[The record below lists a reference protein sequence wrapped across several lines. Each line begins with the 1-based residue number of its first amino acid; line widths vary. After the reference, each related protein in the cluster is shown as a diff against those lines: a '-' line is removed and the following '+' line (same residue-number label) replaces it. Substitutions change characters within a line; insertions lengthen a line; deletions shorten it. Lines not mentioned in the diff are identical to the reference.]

1 MALER
6 LIRRETRA
14 STVINAVL
22 SAVFF
27 LAVFGTQAR
36 FLSFGAPDQLARDF
50 LPQGGVI
57 ALMAT
62 LVPAL
67 LVRKAWRRQG
77 HAGRATGVIL
87 AQAARS
93 VATGLTVSAV
103 LMVIFLYDPVI
114 GVDWVAAFVAKVMF
128 GGLLGAAITRW
139 SLRRLFGQEQG

>member
-22 SAVFF
+22 SAAFF

-36 FLSFGAPDQLARDF
+36 MLSFGAPDQLARDF

-67 LVRKAWRRQG
+67 LVRKALRRQG
-77 HAGRATGVIL
+77 NAGPATGGIL
-87 AQAARS
+87 GQAARS
-93 VATGLTVSAV
+93 VAAGLALCAV
-103 LMVIFLYDPVI
+103 LMVICLYSPAT
-114 GVDWVAAFVAKVMF
+114 GVNWVAAFVAKVMF
-128 GGLLGAAITRW
+128 GGLLGATITRW

>member
-36 FLSFGAPDQLARDF
+36 VLSFGPPDQLARDF

-62 LVPAL
+62 VVPAL
-67 LVRKAWRRQG
+67 LVRRALRKENQTVRP
-77 HAGRATGVIL
+77 AGAIL

-103 LMVIFLYDPVI
+103 LMVI
-114 GVDWVAAFVAKVMF
+114 GVDWVAAFAAKVMF
-128 GGLLGAAITRW
+128 GGLLGATITRW

>member
-14 STVINAVL
+14 SMVINAVL

-36 FLSFGAPDQLARDF
+36 FLSFGTPDQLARDF

-62 LVPAL
+62 VVPAL
-67 LVRKAWRRQG
+67 LMRRALRKENQTVRP
-77 HAGRATGVIL
+77 AGAIL

-103 LMVIFLYDPVI
+103 LMVICLYGPVI
-114 GVDWVAAFVAKVMF
+114 DVDWVAAFAAKVMF

>member
-6 LIRRETRA
+6 PNRRETRA

-27 LAVFGTQAR
+27 LAVFGTEAR
-36 FLSFGAPDQLARDF
+36 LLSFGAPDQLARDF

-62 LVPAL
+62 LVPAFL
-67 LVRKAWRRQG
+67 IRKALRRQG
-77 HAGRATGVIL
+77 NVGPATGAIL
-87 AQAARS
+87 GQAARS
-93 VATGLTVSAV
+93 VAAGLALSAM
-103 LMVIFLYDPVI
+103 LMAVCFYGPVA
-114 GVDWVAAFVAKVMF
+114 GVDWVAAFAAKVMF
-128 GGLLGAAITRW
+128 GGLLGATITRW